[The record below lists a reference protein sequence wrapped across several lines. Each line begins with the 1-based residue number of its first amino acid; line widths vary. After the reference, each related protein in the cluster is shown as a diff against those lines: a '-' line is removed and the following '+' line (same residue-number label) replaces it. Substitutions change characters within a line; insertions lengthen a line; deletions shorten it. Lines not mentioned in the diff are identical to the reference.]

1 MPIANGLAWASQI
14 RGDGRVTIA
23 YFGDGASN
31 IGAFHEALNLAAVWK
46 LPVVFVCQ
54 NNLYGE
60 HTTYAKATSAPRIA
74 DRAAGYGIPGVR
86 VDGNDVF
93 AMYDAAAAAVHRARA
108 GDGPTLVEAMT
119 FRFFGH
125 VFGDADGYMDKAQKQ
140 AAIAADP
147 VPRFRAHLIAEGIS
161 TEAELATIEAGIEAE
176 LDEAVAFALA
186 SDFPTV
192 GELATDVFAVERAA

>member
-1 MPIANGLAWASQI
+1 
-14 RGDGRVTIA
+14 
-23 YFGDGASN
+23 
-31 IGAFHEALNLAAVWK
+31 
-46 LPVVFVCQ
+46 
-54 NNLYGE
+54 
-60 HTTYAKATSAPRIA
+60 
-74 DRAAGYGIPGVR
+74 
-86 VDGNDVF
+86 
-93 AMYDAAAAAVHRARA
+93 MYDAAAAAVHRARA